1 MPPKPSLPT
10 LTDLEKALKSA
21 PWITA
26 ADAAS
31 VRVAKMLAATLDA
44 ASDLKDIVM
53 ISKQLN
59 DVLGSL
65 GMNPAGRAGKPETPK
80 SMEVNPLDV
89 LRKTSARPSNAKVAQ
104 PTARKSAKP
113 RPKLR

>member
-1 MPPKPSLPT
+1 MPPKSTTPT

-21 PWITA
+21 PWITS

-44 ASDLKDIVM
+44 ATDLKDIVM

-59 DVLGSL
+59 DVLGTL
-65 GMNPAGRAGKPETPK
+65 GMNPAGRAGKPEAPK
-80 SMEVNPLDV
+80 SQEVNPLDA
-89 LRKTSARPSNAKVAQ
+89 LRKTVARPSKAKAAQ
-104 PTARKSAKP
+104 PAARKSAKP